1 MRHIVHLLPQAMR
14 FFRLVVLV
22 VTATLAA
29 PVAAHAQSQGAL
41 EIGGFGRFTKFADT
55 LRLDAAGGGGGRAG
69 LYVWKN
75 LLAEVELSYADA
87 NVTAPAPSPLGPG
100 LLKTVSHTL
109 WASRLTYNHPVSER
123 VRLLLGGGYA
133 YDAYGRVRAVAPRG
147 GGPQGLVGMRY
158 LLTDRLSARVEGT
171 GTYVTPADPQAQPGG
186 RATGLN
192 LGAQAGLSWTAF
204 SRERPARI
212 QYDTVR
218 VGSLMRDTVY
228 VRRIDTV
235 TVAGPAA
242 RPIVIGAV
250 NFAFNK
256 SDLTAE
262 AKTVLGMI
270 AASLVDPSNRSRT
283 ITVTG
288 NTDAIGGERYNE
300 RLGQRRAEQAKAYLV
315 AQGVA
320 ADRVV
325 ARTQGE
331 GDPLAPNSTDNGRAT
346 NRRVLVMLTN

>member
-1 MRHIVHLLPQAMR
+1 MR
-14 FFRLVVLV
+14 FSPLVVLSV
-22 VTATLAA
+22 AATLVA
-29 PVAAHAQSQGAL
+29 PVAVDAQSPGAI
-41 EIGGFGRFTKFADT
+41 EVGGFGRFTKFADT
-55 LRLDAAGGGGGRAG
+55 LRLDPAVGGGGRVG
-69 LYVWKN
+69 LYVLKN

-87 NVTAPAPSPLGPG
+87 TVATPVPRPLGPG
-100 LLKTVSHTL
+100 LLTSVSHTL
-109 WASRLTYNHPVSER
+109 WASRLTYNYPVSDR

-204 SRERPARI
+204 SRDRAGPVR
-212 QYDTVR
+212 YDTVR
-218 VGSLMRDTVY
+218 VASLLRDTVY

-235 TVAGPAA
+235 TVAGPAGRA
-242 RPIVIGAV
+242 IVIGAV

-262 AKTVLGMI
+262 AKTVLGVI
-270 AASLVDPSNRSRT
+270 AASLADPANRSRT

-288 NTDAIGGERYNE
+288 NTDAIGGERYNA
-300 RLGQRRAEQAKAYLV
+300 RLGQRRAEQTKAYLV

-331 GDPLAPNSTDNGRAT
+331 GDPLAPNTTDNGRAT